1 MTSAAAY
8 KKLDNREHVLLRPG
22 MYVGSLEP
30 DACDAW
36 VFDEEAKAMRRRTLR
51 YVPAL
56 YKIFDEVIV
65 NAVDHAVRL
74 KSMADNAE
82 PPAPVR
88 NIKVAIDRA
97 TGFVEV
103 WNDGEGIAVEK
114 HAEGVYVPELIFGHM
129 LTSCNYDDDADVERV
144 IGGQN
149 GIGAKACN
157 IFSKVFEI
165 ETVDANAKKI
175 YKQTFFDNMS
185 TKSAPEIKYCAKKP
199 YTKVRFLP
207 DYARFGFEDARL
219 SDDMH
224 SVFVKRVHD
233 VAGITDSSVAVH
245 LNGAKLDTR
254 TFERYADLYL
264 GSKADAERVYE
275 RLGDGWEVVVGVSPE
290 SPGGF
295 QHVSFVNGLWTMKGG
310 KHVDYVANAIAKK
323 LADLIQDRKKDAGS
337 AIKPQHIKENMF
349 LFLLAT
355 VPNPTFDSQTK
366 ETLTTPASKFGG
378 RVELPDR
385 FVEKLYKSSLTE
397 KAIALCL
404 AAQDKSLRKTDGKKR
419 TTLRGIAKLDDAN
432 WAGTARSAECTLILT
447 EGDSAKSM
455 AIAGLSEVGRDKYG
469 VFPLRGKV
477 MNVCDVS
484 VSKIAENEEISNLK
498 KILGLESGKTYAGV
512 QDLRYGRVMLMT
524 DQDVDGFHIKG
535 LIMNLFHRL
544 WPSLLRVDGFV
555 ATMLTPIVKVK
566 KGASSQSFYNLNTF
580 REWMQAHDNG
590 KGWAIKYYKGLGTST
605 AAEAKE
611 YFRALDVV
619 EYVKSDACE
628 DALELA
634 FNKKRADDR
643 KQWLTQHDP
652 AGVPDAAQRRVTFE
666 SFVHKELVHFS
677 AYDVVRSIPS
687 MCDGLKISQ
696 RKILYCCFKRSLT
709 TEIRV
714 AQLSG
719 YVSEHAAYHHGEASL
734 QSTIVGMA
742 QDFVGSNNVNL
753 LLPIGQFGT
762 RIQGGKDSA
771 SARYIHTH
779 LSPIARA
786 LFRAED
792 ECVLEFQ
799 DDDGYAVEPRH
810 YVPVLPMVLVNG
822 ASGIGTGFST
832 SVPCYHPL
840 EVADALEDILEGRPP
855 RQLRPWYRGFRGR
868 IAGEDKLCSV
878 GEYERVAATRLR
890 VTELPIGCWTEDFKD
905 HLEAVQDAYPE
916 VKAVKSNYEDT
927 TVDFTIEFSSREALD
942 AWLAPD
948 ASTGVPKAVSIL
960 KLSSNRY
967 LGTQNMYLFDER
979 GIIKKY
985 NAVDEIV
992 RDFYQVRMDA
1002 YEKRKAAQLAALER
1016 QLLLQLAKIRF
1027 IEGILSGELDLKQL
1041 SKADL
1046 EGRLER
1052 DAYPSDEDGSYDYLT
1067 RMPIHALTTDKLRQ
1081 TCEQRDRTR
1090 EQLKQLEASSL
1101 EDLYRSD
1108 LSSFREAY
1116 AKLMI

>member
-1 MTSAAAY
+1 MTSASAY

-30 DACDAW
+30 DACEAW
-36 VFDEEAKAMRRRTLR
+36 VYDDATKAMAKRTVR

-56 YKIFDEVIV
+56 YKIFDEVLI

-74 KSMADNAE
+74 RSMPECAQVKN
-82 PPAPVR
+82 V
-88 NIKVAIDRA
+88 KVAIDRS
-97 TGFVEV
+97 TGYVEV

-114 HAEGVYVPELIFGHM
+114 HEDEGIYVPELIFGHM
-129 LTSCNYDDDADVERV
+129 LTSCNYDDETDAERV

-165 ETVDANAKKI
+165 ETVDAKAKRC
-175 YKQTFFDNMS
+175 YKQTFYDNMA
-185 TKSAPEIKYCAKKP
+185 TKSEPEIKYCVKKP
-199 YTKVRFLP
+199 YTRVRFLP
-207 DYARFGFEDARL
+207 DYHRFGFEDGRL

-224 SVFVKRVHD
+224 AIFVKRVHD
-233 VAGITDSSVAVH
+233 VAGVTDSGVAVH
-245 LNGAKLDTR
+245 LDGAKLETR
-254 TFERYADLYL
+254 SFERYADLYL
-264 GSKADAERVYE
+264 GSKAETDRVYDK
-275 RLGDGWEVVVGVSPE
+275 LGEGWEVVIGASKSP
-290 SPGGF
+290 GF

-310 KHVDYVANAIAKK
+310 KHVDHVANVVSKK
-323 LADLIQDRKKDAGS
+323 LAEMIVDRKKDAAG
-337 AIKPQHIKENMF
+337 ALKPQHIRDNMF

-366 ETLTTPASKFGG
+366 ETLTTPAAKWGG
-378 RVELPDR
+378 RLDVSDR
-385 FVEKLYKSSLTE
+385 LIEKLYKSSLAE
-397 KAIALCL
+397 KAIALSL
-404 AAQDKSLRKTDGKKR
+404 AAQDKNLRKTDGKKR
-419 TTLRGIAKLDDAN
+419 CTLRGIAKLDDAN

-484 VSKIAENEEISNLK
+484 VSKIADNEEISNIK
-498 KILGLESGKTYAGV
+498 KILGLESGKTYDDAR
-512 QDLRYGRVMLMT
+512 DLRYGRLLLMC
-524 DQDVDGFHIKG
+524 DSDEDGKHIQG

-544 WPSLLRVDGFV
+544 WPSLLRIDGFV
-555 ATMLTPIVKVK
+555 ATMLTPIVKVR
-566 KGASSQSFYNLNTF
+566 KGPVSESFYNLAAF
-580 REWMQAHDNG
+580 REWMEAHENG
-590 KGWAIKYYKGLGTST
+590 KGYAIKYYKGLGTST

-611 YFRALDVV
+611 YFRALDVRQ
-619 EYVKSDACE
+619 YVRSEAC
-628 DALELA
+628 DTALDLA

-643 KQWLTQHDP
+643 KAWLGQHDP
-652 AGVPDAAQRRVTFE
+652 AAVSDSADRRMTYDA
-666 SFVHKELVHFS
+666 FVHKELIHFS
-677 AYDVVRSIPS
+677 AYDVARSIPS

-696 RKILYCCFKRSLT
+696 RKILYCCFKRNLVS
-709 TEIRV
+709 EIRV

-742 QDFVGSNNVNL
+742 QDYVGSNNVNL

-786 LFRAED
+786 LFVED
-792 ECVLEFQ
+792 DDRVLHYQ
-799 DDDGYAVEPRH
+799 DDDGYKVEPTH

-832 SVPCYHPL
+832 SVPCFDP
-840 EVADALEDILEGRPP
+840 EAIADAIEDLLRGDAP
-855 RQLRPWYRGFRGR
+855 RALKPWYRGFL
-868 IAGEDKLCSV
+868 GEIIQQDSKLASY
-878 GEYERVAATRLR
+878 GKYERIAATRLR
-890 VTELPIGCWTEDFKD
+890 VVELPIGVWTEDFKE
-905 HLEAVQDAYPE
+905 HLEAVQDAHPE
-916 VKAVKSNYEDT
+916 IKSVKNNYQDT
-927 TVDFTIEFSSREALD
+927 TIDFVLEFSSREALD
-942 AWLAPD
+942 AWIEPD
-948 ASTGVPKAVSIL
+948 PTTGVCKAVAAL
-960 KLSSNRY
+960 KLASNRY

-979 GIIKKY
+979 GVIKKY
-985 NAVDEIV
+985 NTVEEILQ
-992 RDFYQVRMDA
+992 DFFRVRMDT
-1002 YEKRKAAQLAALER
+1002 YERRKAAMLAALEKALR
-1016 QLLLQLAKIRF
+1016 LQLAKIRF
-1027 IEGILSGELDLKQL
+1027 LESILTGELDLKQL

-1046 EGRLER
+1046 EARLER
-1052 DAYPSDEDGSYDYLT
+1052 EAYPPDDDGSYDYLT

-1090 EQLKQLEASSL
+1090 EQLKALDASSL
-1101 EDLYRSD
+1101 ADLYRAD
-1108 LSSFREAY
+1108 LARFRAAY
-1116 AKLMI
+1116 SKIKA